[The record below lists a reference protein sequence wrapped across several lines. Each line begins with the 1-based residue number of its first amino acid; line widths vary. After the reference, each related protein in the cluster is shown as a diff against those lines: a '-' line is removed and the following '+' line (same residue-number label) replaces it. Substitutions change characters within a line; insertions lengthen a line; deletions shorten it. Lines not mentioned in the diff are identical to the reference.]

1 MWVRAVAAVPS
12 SNADEL
18 VAALGQLTPDLVA
31 SLAEAASHDGCHLRA
46 YLAPP
51 AQLDGVTTL
60 HLRWWHDRD
69 RSLTPALDGELALRP
84 MGPQST
90 EMAIT
95 ARYRCRERLREL
107 ADSMFLRRVGE
118 AVVNAFLDSLV
129 QRLGPFDDLISGAGS
144 PESRGSSDPTRLL
157 AAGLP

>member
-1 MWVRAVAAVPS
+1 MWVRSVRTVPAS
-12 SNADEL
+12 ADAL
-18 VAALGQLTPDLVA
+18 VAALDRLTPDMLA

-51 AQLDGVTTL
+51 VQRDEVTTL

-84 MGPQST
+84 VGPQST
-90 EMAIT
+90 EVAIT

-107 ADSMFLRRVGE
+107 AASTFLRRMAE
-118 AVVNAFLDSLV
+118 SVVKAFLDSLV
-129 QRLGPFDDLISGAGS
+129 DSLEPAMNV
-144 PESRGSSDPTRLL
+144 L
-157 AAGLP
+157 ALKR